1 MDWLGNSYT
10 ASDCCVVFKGMI
22 MHVRTGCLRIFLLT
36 LPAIILASCSL
47 PPSEELNRTLQT
59 SFRADIYT
67 VQSGDTLYSIAWR
80 YQMDHKNLIRWN
92 NLSPP
97 YQLISGQKLVIQRQN
112 NVIVDKVEP
121 QKPKQNVTQVSVSTN
136 PSAKTSGL
144 RTTRSKI
151 IAQPIGS
158 LPKADNNLTKKVEI
172 KEKPVRNHSSAKNEN
187 LYRRT
192 KKGWQWPSEGRLL
205 KQVSEYSV
213 DKKVIQIE
221 GITGQSIRAAASGE
235 VVYSGEMPKQGHL
248 LIIKHNKTF
257 ISSYANNSELL
268 VSEGDSVAVG
278 QKIALMG
285 RGQKG
290 KPILKF
296 GIRLDGKPVDPLK
309 YLPER

>member
-1 MDWLGNSYT
+1 MRVDVCW
-10 ASDCCVVFKGMI
+10 
-22 MHVRTGCLRIFLLT
+22 LRIFLLIV
-36 LPAIILASCSL
+36 PVSILASCSL
-47 PPSEELNRTLQT
+47 PPSEQLNRTLQT

-97 YQLISGQKLVIQRQN
+97 YQLFSGQKLVIQRQN
-112 NVIVDKVEP
+112 NVIVNKVEP

-172 KEKPVRNHSSAKNEN
+172 KEKPVRNHSSAKNER

-205 KQVSEYSV
+205 KQVSEYSA
-213 DKKVIQIE
+213 DRKVIQIA
-221 GITGQSIRAAASGE
+221 GITGQSVRAAASGE

-248 LIIKHNKTF
+248 LIIKHNTTF
-257 ISSYANNSELL
+257 ISSYANNSKLL
-268 VSEGDSVAVG
+268 VSEGDSVTVG

-285 RGQKG
+285 RGQEG